1 MFMIILTTIRLEIL
15 IQDVR
20 EEVPHPFTAISM
32 MKNKTKMA
40 CDKTASD
47 TYFPSKMPVKL
58 EMQ

>member
-1 MFMIILTTIRLEIL
+1 
-15 IQDVR
+15 
-20 EEVPHPFTAISM
+20 

-58 EMQ
+58 EMQWHRMT